1 MMKGMD
7 RSTQI
12 KAMASEQRLKI
23 LQLLAE
29 PGKHFGQ
36 QWSADAV
43 EFGVCMTLIAEAL
56 AVAQP
61 TASRHLD
68 ILRQAGFITV
78 QRHLKWSYCKR
89 DEAAISGY
97 LDWLSLE
104 ISAARA
110 TVKGSKPPM
119 VKPQT

>member
-1 MMKGMD
+1 MD

-12 KAMASEQRLKI
+12 RAMASEQRLRI
-23 LQLLAE
+23 LLLLAE

-36 QWSADAV
+36 QWSADPA

-56 AVAQP
+56 ALAQP

-78 QRHLKWSYCKR
+78 RKHLKWSYCKR
-89 DEAAISGY
+89 DEAAICDY
-97 LDWLSLE
+97 LDWLSREL
-104 ISAARA
+104 S
-110 TVKGSKPPM
+110 VVVSGS
-119 VKPQT
+119 